1 MRVLE
6 PGAESQADDTHVT
19 WADQKQIIEFSRI
32 MEREDEVAELLTK
45 IANEI
50 EEMEEVETE
59 LELADE
65 DEPALY
71 KVDASFLHLPP
82 SKALER
88 MQASLAKLRE
98 QQDELKSELDD
109 CAEQQKTL
117 KASLYAKFG
126 KSINL
131 EKGDD

>member
-1 MRVLE
+1 MRR
-6 PGAESQADDTHVT
+6 AELTHGHAAQSQADDTHVT

-65 DEPALY
+65 DEPALC
-71 KVDASFLHLPP
+71 VVH
-82 SKALER
+82 ALLLSSH
-88 MQASLAKLRE
+88 SL
-98 QQDELKSELDD
+98 S
-109 CAEQQKTL
+109 
-117 KASLYAKFG
+117 
-126 KSINL
+126 
-131 EKGDD
+131 